1 MKQQRGFAMLLVF
14 VMVFYAAALLLKLR
28 RGTAGAEAAPAS

>member
-1 MKQQRGFAMLLVF
+1 